1 MVVAEDYDFRKPL
14 KKYKGTLTLPKM
26 HFKEKTALERIIT

>member
-1 MVVAEDYDFRKPL
+1 MVVSDKYDYRKPY
-14 KKYKGTLTLPKM
+14 KKYKGFMLPKM

>member
-1 MVVAEDYDFRKPL
+1 MVVSNYDFRKPL
-14 KKYKGTLTLPKM
+14 KKYSGFKQEKM